1 MTAQAILPA
10 GVQGDDTTPRRVSEE
25 EYLAK
30 YAHDFYEWENGE
42 LVKVSPVRKFHHDLA
57 AYLFYFFRLYFRLRP
72 IGVVMQAP
80 FLMRVD
86 DFDLKREP
94 DLQIIL
100 NDNPGEISETGMIGA
115 ADICIEI
122 VLPESTERDF
132 VKKRDEYEQA
142 GVKEYWLF
150 DYLHEGGHFY
160 RLNEQGVYILQ
171 AAGSDS
177 MYQTP
182 LLPGFKLHVPTL
194 WVEPLPDEFATVD
207 AVRAMLAGE

>member
-1 MTAQAILPA
+1 MTDQAILPA
-10 GVQGDDTTPRRVSEE
+10 GVQGDDPPPRRVSEE

-42 LVKVSPVRKFHHDLA
+42 LVKVSPVRKFHHELGI
-57 AYLFYFFRLYFRLRP
+57 YLLFLLRIYFRHRS

-86 DFDLKREP
+86 AFDMKREP
-94 DLQIIL
+94 DLQIIM
-100 NDNPGEISETGMIGA
+100 NDNPGQLTDTAMLGA

-122 VLPESTERDF
+122 VSPESAERDF

-142 GVKEYWLF
+142 RVKEYWLL

-171 AAGSDS
+171 SVGSDGI
-177 MYQTP
+177 YQTP
-182 LLPGFKLHVPTL
+182 LLPDFKLHIPTF
-194 WVEPLPDEFATVD
+194 WVEPLPDEFAIVE
-207 AVRAMLAGE
+207 AVRAMLEG